1 MSCCM
6 STLGLLRMTEPAVFG
21 YNMSYVHKWSSN
33 CCTTF
38 ACLHCKHNTT
48 QHNTTQH
55 NTTQHNTTQHN
66 TTQPNPTQH
75 NTTQHNTTQ
84 HNTTQHN
91 TTQHNTTQHNTK
103 SAGSCV
109 AIGGTEGGGGY
120 FSGPCW
126 ACVNT
131 TQEGVG
137 GYFLPL
143 CWPAV
148 LTRLISPTQEISN
161 PNNTKRH
168 SRHISQLCPNPPTA
182 HAVSRY
188 PPIVYTLI
196 PSPHEWWWVVLSN
209 LVKFGVDTAVVQM
222 VVS

>member
-55 NTTQHNTTQHN
+55 NTTQPSPTQHNTTRHSTTQHN
-66 TTQPNPTQH
+66 TTQL

-91 TTQHNTTQHNTK
+91 TTQHKICGFVCCHR
-103 SAGSCV
+103 GDR
-109 AIGGTEGGGGY
+109 GGGS

-148 LTRLISPTQEISN
+148 LTRLISN
-161 PNNTKRH
+161 DGH
-168 SRHISQLCPNPPTA
+168 SFSTA
-182 HAVSRY
+182 ASSTAFGRSR
-188 PPIVYTLI
+188 PESTC
-196 PSPHEWWWVVLSN
+196 STSS
-209 LVKFGVDTAVVQM
+209 TR
-222 VVS
+222 

>member
-38 ACLHCKHNTT
+38 ACLHCKHNTK

-55 NTTQHNTTQHN
+55 NTTHHNATQHNTTQHT
-66 TTQPNPTQH
+66 TTQHNTTQH

-109 AIGGTEGGGGY
+109 AIGGTEGGGY

-148 LTRLISPTQEISN
+148 LTRLFSIM
-161 PNNTKRH
+161 RD
-168 SRHISQLCPNPPTA
+168 
-182 HAVSRY
+182 
-188 PPIVYTLI
+188 IVYRREWRKLSTNIECNASSPCGTIVQPLREV
-196 PSPHEWWWVVLSN
+196 PSIRCN
-209 LVKFGVDTAVVQM
+209 
-222 VVS
+222 